1 MRFRRSAVLLA
12 ASALTLTSCV
22 SLGDGDG
29 EDAETQESPTSDHPQ
44 ELAAFYE
51 QDLSWE
57 SCEGDL
63 RCTAVEVPMDYGDP
77 DGETLE
83 IALVS
88 AAPTGTDE
96 DRDDDGNHDGDADDD
111 EAGQSDDGVEYL
123 LTNPGGPGESGY
135 DLVAEMRGYAF
146 SDRLRENVEL
156 VGFDP
161 RGVHRSAPVQCFTDE
176 EMDAFREGAD
186 EHGED
191 PDAPTGE
198 MDAAREQARE
208 IGEDCL
214 ARTGES
220 LEFVD
225 TESAARDMDVI
236 RAALGQERLD
246 YFGFSYGTHLGITY
260 AELFGDRVGRF
271 VLDGMMDTSADF
283 QEISLAQARGFD
295 DVLEDFAQ
303 WCEDL
308 EGCAVQGDSEEI
320 IGSVERMLDDVAA
333 EPVEMSEGRTLTV
346 DMLISGFIL
355 PMYSS
360 EGWPLLAQALGAAV
374 EDGNYDMFLAWSD
387 ASAGREADG
396 SYSWQGTMA
405 RQAIMCADYP
415 VPESDSEIRR
425 EYDAI
430 ISEAPVLGPYLGHP
444 GILCGEWPFEAVGA
458 PEEPTLDGVEEI
470 LFVGT
475 TGDPAT
481 PVEWAENMHEM
492 VPASSLL
499 VYEGGGHTAYRMDG
513 GCVTDVVDDY
523 LIDGELFEGR
533 TECR

>member
-1 MRFRRSAVLLA
+1 MRISVL
-12 ASALTLTSCV
+12 SALLTVSALLLTSCAAV
-22 SLGDGDG
+22 
-29 EDAETQESPTSDHPQ
+29 EDDEAADEGTASGPAADHPE

-51 QDLSWE
+51 QDPTWE
-57 SCEGDL
+57 ECEGDL
-63 RCTAVEVPMDYGDP
+63 ECTTVEVPMDYSDP
-77 DGETLE
+77 EGETLE

-88 AAPTGTDE
+88 AAPEESGGSPDDDADAGEDE
-96 DRDDDGNHDGDADDD
+96 DGDDD
-111 EAGQSDDGVEYL
+111 VEFL

-146 SDRLRENVEL
+146 SSRLQENFAL

-176 EMDAFREGAD
+176 EMDSYREGDDAFD
-186 EHGED
+186 ED
-191 PDAPTGE
+191 TDTPTGE
-198 MDAAREQARE
+198 MDAARQQARE

-214 ARTGES
+214 ERTGDS

-225 TESAARDMDVI
+225 TDSAARDMDVI
-236 RAALGQERLD
+236 RAALGQERLH
-246 YFGFSYGTHLGITY
+246 YLGFSYGTHLGITY

-271 VLDGMMDTSADF
+271 VLDGMMDTSVDL

-295 DVLEDFAQ
+295 SVLDDFAQ

-308 EGCAVQGDSEEI
+308 EDCAVDGDADDI
-320 IGSVERMLDDVAA
+320 IGSVEQMLHDVHL
-333 EPVEMSEGRTLTV
+333 EPVEMSGDRTLTV
-346 DMLISGFIL
+346 EMLISGFIL

-374 EDGNYDMFLAWSD
+374 DDGEYDMFLAWSD
-387 ASAGREADG
+387 AAAGREADG

-415 VPESDSEIRR
+415 VPEADGEIRR
-425 EYDAI
+425 EFDAI
-430 ISEAPVLGPYLGHP
+430 AREAPVLGPYLGHP
-444 GILCGEWPFEAVGA
+444 AIMCDEWPIEPRDE
-458 PEEPTLDGVEEI
+458 PEEPELDDVDEI

-475 TGDPAT
+475 SGDPAT
-481 PVEWAENMHEM
+481 PVEWAESMHEM

-499 VYEGGGHTAYRMDG
+499 IYEGEGHTAYRAEG
-513 GCVTDVVDDY
+513 GCATEAMDDF
-523 LIDGELFEGR
+523 LVDGELFDGR
-533 TECR
+533 SECS